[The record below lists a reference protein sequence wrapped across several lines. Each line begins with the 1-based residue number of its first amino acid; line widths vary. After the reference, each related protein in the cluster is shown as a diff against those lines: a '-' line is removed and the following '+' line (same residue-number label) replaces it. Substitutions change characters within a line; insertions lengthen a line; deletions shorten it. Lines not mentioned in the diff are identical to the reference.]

1 MRRIFFYLKMA
12 GGNIL
17 RNRRFYL
24 PYLLCCA
31 GTAAMSYIVGYLC
44 MDRMVDEMPGAD
56 YVRTFMWLGVYVM
69 VFFSFFIIRFAN
81 SFIIKRRRREL
92 GLYNILGLQK
102 GNIAVLMAFETAI
115 LLLIS
120 LIFGL
125 GIGILFSKLALLILA
140 QVLSFGVPMGF
151 SISGGAI
158 VLTAGM
164 LAADYLFCL
173 VSNIWGVAKS
183 SPVELLHSSN
193 EGEREPKSRWLLAIF
208 GILCLGGGYT
218 IAVTT
223 QNPLDALL
231 LFLIAV
237 ILVIIGTYCLFTAV
251 SVAVL
256 KLLRKKKSFYY
267 KPGPFTAVSGLLFRM
282 KQNAVGMANICILA
296 TMVLVT
302 ISTTVSL
309 YAGIGDVV
317 NTQYPYEIQVEL
329 ALNNYF
335 DDSFHPAAE
344 GDDRL
349 LYDAVHNALAEGRF
363 DVEKEEH
370 FRAVTFTVAE
380 TAKGVYTCDR
390 SVGGDFYLTAMG
402 FTTLEDYNALTGEN
416 KTLAPG
422 EVLSYASTGQTYTDV
437 TVDSLSFTV
446 KENLSD
452 FPISTWDATEV
463 MLNAHF
469 LVVDSMDTLEQ
480 VFEMQAETYQN
491 GSSPLRYTLG
501 IEVGGDGEE
510 KRSAYDAVV
519 DAYRG
524 LITTDG
530 VSIYS
535 MSRQTDLADITQVYG
550 SFLFLGILL
559 GGAFM
564 MAAVLIIYYKQV
576 SEGYDDRGRFEIME
590 KVGMDAK
597 LVRKT
602 IRTQVLLVFFLP
614 LLTAG
619 VHILFAFPMIARLL
633 TLFSLS
639 NIALFGACTA
649 VTLILFAVIYTI
661 VYLLTA
667 RTYYKIVQS
676 KG

>member
-329 ALNNYF
+329 NLNNYF

-390 SVGGDFYLTAMG
+390 SVGGDIFLTAMG
-402 FTTLEDYNALTGEN
+402 FTTLEDYNALTGQN

-501 IEVGGDGEE
+501 IEVGGDAEE
-510 KRSAYDAVV
+510 RTAAYSAVTRSFE
-519 DAYRG
+519 G
-524 LITTDG
+524 LIEEDG
-530 VSIYS
+530 VSLYA
-535 MSRQTDLADITQVYG
+535 MGRQTNLTDITQMYG

-639 NIALFGACTA
+639 NIALFGVCTA

>member
-231 LFLIAV
+231 LFFIAV

-296 TMVLVT
+296 PTVRVT
-302 ISTTVSL
+302 ISTSVTL
-309 YAGIGDVV
+309 YAGIWDVV

-480 VFEMQAETYQN
+480 VFEMQAETYAN

-501 IEVGGDGEE
+501 IEVGGDAEE
-510 KRSAYDAVV
+510 RTAAYSAVTRSFE
-519 DAYRG
+519 G
-524 LITTDG
+524 LIKEDG
-530 VSIYS
+530 VSLYV
-535 MSRQTDLADITQVYG
+535 MGRQTNLTDITQMYG

-639 NIALFGACTA
+639 NIALFGVCTS
-649 VTLILFAVIYTI
+649 VNDTPTTVIYTI

>member
-231 LFLIAV
+231 LFFIAV

-309 YAGIGDVV
+309 YTGIGDVV

-349 LYDAVHNALAEGRF
+349 VYDAAHNALAEG
-363 DVEKEEH
+363 
-370 FRAVTFTVAE
+370 
-380 TAKGVYTCDR
+380 GYGDR
-390 SVGGDFYLTAMG
+390 
-402 FTTLEDYNALTGEN
+402 
-416 KTLAPG
+416 K
-422 EVLSYASTGQTYTDV
+422 
-437 TVDSLSFTV
+437 
-446 KENLSD
+446 
-452 FPISTWDATEV
+452 
-463 MLNAHF
+463 
-469 LVVDSMDTLEQ
+469 
-480 VFEMQAETYQN
+480 
-491 GSSPLRYTLG
+491 
-501 IEVGGDGEE
+501 
-510 KRSAYDAVV
+510 
-519 DAYRG
+519 
-524 LITTDG
+524 
-530 VSIYS
+530 
-535 MSRQTDLADITQVYG
+535 
-550 SFLFLGILL
+550 
-559 GGAFM
+559 GGAFP
-564 MAAVLIIYYKQV
+564 
-576 SEGYDDRGRFEIME
+576 RGHLHRRRDGERRLHLRPF
-590 KVGMDAK
+590 G
-597 LVRKT
+597 R
-602 IRTQVLLVFFLP
+602 RRLLPHRHGLHHPRGLQRPHRREQNPRPRRSP
-614 LLTAG
+614 LLRLHRPDLHRRDRRQPLLHRQRKPLRLPDLHLGRDRSDAERPLSRRRFDGHPRAG
-619 VHILFAFPMIARLL
+619 LRDAGGNLRKRLL
-633 TLFSLS
+633 PPPLHPRHRSRRGCG
-639 NIALFGACTA
+639 GARRPP
-649 VTLILFAVIYTI
+649 
-661 VYLLTA
+661 TA
-667 RTYYKIVQS
+667 RS
-676 KG
+676 PAPSRA

>member
-115 LLLIS
+115 LLIVS

-151 SISGGAI
+151 SVSGGAI
-158 VLTAGM
+158 ALTAGM

-231 LFLIAV
+231 LFFIAV

-302 ISTTVSL
+302 ISTPPSPFT
-309 YAGIGDVV
+309 
-317 NTQYPYEIQVEL
+317 
-329 ALNNYF
+329 
-335 DDSFHPAAE
+335 PASATSSTPSTPTKS
-344 GDDRL
+344 RR
-349 LYDAVHNALAEGRF
+349 NWP
-363 DVEKEEH
+363 
-370 FRAVTFTVAE
+370 
-380 TAKGVYTCDR
+380 
-390 SVGGDFYLTAMG
+390 S
-402 FTTLEDYNALTGEN
+402 TTT
-416 KTLAPG
+416 
-422 EVLSYASTGQTYTDV
+422 S
-437 TVDSLSFTV
+437 
-446 KENLSD
+446 
-452 FPISTWDATEV
+452 
-463 MLNAHF
+463 
-469 LVVDSMDTLEQ
+469 
-480 VFEMQAETYQN
+480 
-491 GSSPLRYTLG
+491 
-501 IEVGGDGEE
+501 
-510 KRSAYDAVV
+510 
-519 DAYRG
+519 
-524 LITTDG
+524 
-530 VSIYS
+530 
-535 MSRQTDLADITQVYG
+535 
-550 SFLFLGILL
+550 
-559 GGAFM
+559 
-564 MAAVLIIYYKQV
+564 
-576 SEGYDDRGRFEIME
+576 
-590 KVGMDAK
+590 
-597 LVRKT
+597 T
-602 IRTQVLLVFFLP
+602 IRSTRRPKGTTGWSTTPPIMP
-614 LLTAG
+614 L
-619 VHILFAFPMIARLL
+619 
-633 TLFSLS
+633 
-639 NIALFGACTA
+639 
-649 VTLILFAVIYTI
+649 
-661 VYLLTA
+661 
-667 RTYYKIVQS
+667 
-676 KG
+676 

>member
-56 YVRTFMWLGVYVM
+56 HVRTFMWLGVYVM

-390 SVGGDFYLTAMG
+390 SVGGDIFLTAMG

-437 TVDSLSFTV
+437 SVDNLSFTV

-480 VFEMQAETYQN
+480 VFEMQAETYAN

-501 IEVGGDGEE
+501 IEVAGDAEVRTAPYSAGT
-510 KRSAYDAVV
+510 RSFE
-519 DAYRG
+519 G
-524 LITTDG
+524 LTEGDG
-530 VSIYS
+530 VSLYV
-535 MSRQTDLADITQVYG
+535 MGRQTNLTDITQMYG

-619 VHILFAFPMIARLL
+619 VHILFAFPMFARLL

-639 NIALFGACTA
+639 NISLFGVCTA

>member
-231 LFLIAV
+231 LFFIAV

-309 YAGIGDVV
+309 YAGIWDVV

-329 ALNNYF
+329 NLNNYF

-390 SVGGDFYLTAMG
+390 SVGGDIFLTAMG

-480 VFEMQAETYQN
+480 VFEMQAETYAN

-501 IEVGGDGEE
+501 IEVAGDAEE
-510 KRSAYDAVV
+510 RTAAYSAVTRSFE
-519 DAYRG
+519 G
-524 LITTDG
+524 LIKEDG
-530 VSIYS
+530 VSLYV
-535 MSRQTDLADITQVYG
+535 MGRQTNLTDITQMYG

-639 NIALFGACTA
+639 NISLFGVCTA